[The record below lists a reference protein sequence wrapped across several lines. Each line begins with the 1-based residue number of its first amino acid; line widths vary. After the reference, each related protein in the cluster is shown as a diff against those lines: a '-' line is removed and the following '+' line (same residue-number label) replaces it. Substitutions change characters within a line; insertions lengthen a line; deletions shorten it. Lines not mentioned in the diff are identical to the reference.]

1 MEAERRRPR
10 ADQIRSILL
19 LEMAAEMVTD
29 RSWPA
34 TQARL
39 MLRKQGSSFPWQYCL
54 YASDAPS
61 ALQEVADGSV
71 QLAMLNPAEPLA
83 MAVRG
88 TGPFKEPLPL
98 SVITVLPSLDQF
110 AFAVDERTG
119 LESLADIP
127 AKRYPL
133 KISMREHLDHS
144 DYLMTDQVF
153 GALGFSLDD
162 IVSWG
167 GQIVRRK
174 GLSWDHDAF
183 ARGEVDAYFEEAVK
197 LWLPDA
203 LEDGMQ
209 VLPVDAGLLAEVE
222 PIGIR
227 GATLRQEEYPGL
239 GKDVPTIDF
248 SGWPIFTRSDAPDDL
263 VRSFCAALEAR
274 KDRIPSEA
282 GWFLPLDRM
291 CKDGPDTPLTAPL
304 HPAAEAFWRECGYL
318 S

>member
-19 LEMAAEMVTD
+19 LEMAAELVTD
-29 RSWPA
+29 RAWPA

-39 MLRKQGSSFPWQYCL
+39 MLRKQGSAFPWQYCL

-61 ALQEVADGSV
+61 ALQEVADGTV

-88 TGPFKEPLPL
+88 VGPFKEPLPL

-110 AFAVDERTG
+110 AFAVDVRTG
-119 LESLADIP
+119 LESLADIRD
-127 AKRYPL
+127 KRYPL

-144 DYLMTDQVF
+144 DYLIVDQVF
-153 GALGFSLDD
+153 AALGFSLDD
-162 IVSWG
+162 VVSWG
-167 GQIVRRK
+167 GQIVRRR
-174 GLSWDHDAF
+174 GLSWDHEAH
-183 ARGEVDAYFEEAVK
+183 ARGEVDAYFEEAVQ

-203 LEDGMQ
+203 LEDGMV
-209 VLPVDAGLLAEVE
+209 VLPVDAALLGKVE
-222 PIGIR
+222 QMGIR
-227 GATLRQEEYPGL
+227 GATLRADEYPGL
-239 GKDVPTIDF
+239 EKDVPTIDF

-318 S
+318 P